1 VDSKR
6 RITARGGVN
15 FLQVNDAE
23 ARAESFYGPFY
34 GRAKILMRNR
44 TILRNAL
51 RKRNE
56 ELPSVSND
64 MQSSETLLNSLGLN

>member
-23 ARAESFYGPFY
+23 VRAESFY